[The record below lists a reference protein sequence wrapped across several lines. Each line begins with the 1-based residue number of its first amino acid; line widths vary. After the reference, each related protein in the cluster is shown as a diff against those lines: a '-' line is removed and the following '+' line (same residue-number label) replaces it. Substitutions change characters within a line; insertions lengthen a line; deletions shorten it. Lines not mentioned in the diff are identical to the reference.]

1 MLTFKEYKEYL
12 SEEVNQHSTHI
23 EDLIITKGKLG
34 VNKALGGLLFLKKQF
49 GKVSTHEYPAV
60 TVKIDGAPA
69 IICGWLND
77 YFFVASKSIFNKTPK
92 INFTDADID
101 NNHTG
106 GLAEKLHLAL
116 KYLKP
121 VIPKGKIYQGD
132 FLFDKN
138 SRKLQNIDGIKSFV
152 FQPNTIEYSVD
163 ADSELGKK
171 IGAAKFGIIFHTE
184 YAVSNGDLATLRL
197 KGFGVREKDLNKTP
211 DVWFMDA
218 FHHNLGTIPS
228 FDTREENKFKEL
240 ERDIRKNINKVDWN
254 FDADT
259 ARHLLTFINSYIRN
273 NTAQPTPERKAA
285 DFKLWISDKMTRA
298 IEEKKSVKGKETEKA
313 KWASSVDYAENQKSL
328 NALFSIHNDLTAM
341 KEALIAKLDSV
352 KRLKTFLVK
361 NDGSLVV
368 TGNEGFVLTKTAAS
382 GCKLVNRYNFSLA
395 NFSSDFH
402 KGWVK

>member
-60 TVKIDGAPA
+60 TVKIDGSPA

-77 YFFVASKSIFNKTPK
+77 YFFVASKSIFNKKPK
-92 INFTDADID
+92 INFTDEDID

-184 YAVSNGDLATLRL
+184 YAVR
-197 KGFGVREKDLNKTP
+197 NK
-211 DVWFMDA
+211 
-218 FHHNLGTIPS
+218 
-228 FDTREENKFKEL
+228 
-240 ERDIRKNINKVDWN
+240 
-254 FDADT
+254 
-259 ARHLLTFINSYIRN
+259 
-273 NTAQPTPERKAA
+273 
-285 DFKLWISDKMTRA
+285 KL
-298 IEEKKSVKGKETEKA
+298 
-313 KWASSVDYAENQKSL
+313 
-328 NALFSIHNDLTAM
+328 
-341 KEALIAKLDSV
+341 
-352 KRLKTFLVK
+352 
-361 NDGSLVV
+361 
-368 TGNEGFVLTKTAAS
+368 
-382 GCKLVNRYNFSLA
+382 
-395 NFSSDFH
+395 
-402 KGWVK
+402 